1 MKPTLQVSSQLQIA
15 KSTWGTDFIHIRKL
29 QLIVSKM
36 RNIRL
41 DDISNDTGAG
51 SWLIASN
58 YPRVVAATGVRR
70 MMRQVIN
77 PGGAIRL
84 ASPLA

>member
-1 MKPTLQVSSQLQIA
+1 MKPTLQVSLQLQIA
-15 KSTWGTDFIHIRKL
+15 KSTWRIDFIHIRKL

-41 DDISNDTGAG
+41 DDISNDTGVG
-51 SWLIASN
+51 SRLIASN

-70 MMRQVIN
+70 KMRQLIN
-77 PGGAIRL
+77 PAGAIRL